1 VARKVQYYFARRE
14 VVIADAG
21 AGTRQVHPGT
31 GQLKETLVEAIFVD
45 SAVAVA
51 VVAVAAVAAAAA
63 AAAAVVVV
71 VVVVV
76 VFVVVVVVVVVV
88 VFVVVVASTVSE
100 DVPVSLFVLVPS
112 ILLSVFAPVGW
123 LRVVLVSTALGPR
136 THSAIVL
143 VFLVA
148 MHGMIL
154 WSQPGR
160 G

>member
-51 VVAVAAVAAAAA
+51 VVAVAAAA
-63 AAAAVVVV
+63 
-71 VVVVV
+71 
-76 VFVVVVVVVVVV
+76 VVVVVVVVV